1 METPP
6 APNPPS
12 SAQPELPA
20 RRVTMRDIAR
30 ALGVSHVTVS
40 YALRGLPRVSED
52 MRKKICDEAER
63 MGYRPD
69 PLLQAL
75 STYRRTS
82 KTSTIQ
88 AALGWLSCWEQPDE
102 MFERK
107 EFHAYWSGV
116 KQTAEAHGYRLERFT
131 PSPDMSLK
139 RIQQIMRA
147 RNILGVFIPPPQSSF
162 KMKLSDLD
170 WSDFVLV
177 KFGHSFGD
185 LRVHLVTSA
194 HVHNAMLAFNR
205 IRERGYQ
212 RIGFVTSAYSMTR
225 TQFASGFLRAQYD
238 VPRKEHVPILALS
251 EDEVRSE
258 CPEALRKWL
267 DKERPDAVLSNLREV
282 PAMLRTLGRRIPD
295 DIGVAA
301 LSVHDGNADAGI
313 DQNPFEIGR
322 AACEMIIAQ
331 IIHGGGGVQSFP
343 RELLVE
349 GAWIDG
355 SMLRDL
361 RTAGTASSTK

>member
-1 METPP
+1 
-6 APNPPS
+6 
-12 SAQPELPA
+12 
-20 RRVTMRDIAR
+20 MRDIAR
-30 ALGVSHVTVS
+30 SLGVSHVTVS
-40 YALRGLPRVSED
+40 YALRGMPRVSEI
-52 MRKKICDEAER
+52 MRRKICTEAER

-82 KTSTIQ
+82 KSTKIH
-88 AALGWLSCWEQPDE
+88 AALAWLCCWERPEE

-107 EFHAYWSGV
+107 EFHAYWAGV
-116 KQTAEAHGYRLERFT
+116 KQTAEAHGYRLEQFI
-131 PSPDMSLK
+131 PSPSLSLQ

-162 KMKLSDLD
+162 NMKLTDLD

-194 HVHNAMLAFNR
+194 HVHNAALAFAK
-205 IRERGYQ
+205 IRERGY
-212 RIGFVTSAYSMTR
+212 RKIGFVTSVYSMKR
-225 TQFASGFLRAQYD
+225 TQFASGVLRAQYD
-238 VPRKEHVPILALS
+238 VPKKEHVPILLLPEEDLKSGRSAAL
-251 EDEVRSE
+251 
-258 CPEALRKWL
+258 AKWL
-267 DKERPDAVLSNLREV
+267 ERERPDAVLSNLREL
-282 PAMLRTLGRRIPD
+282 PGMLKELGLRIPQ

-331 IIHGGGGVQSFP
+331 IIHGGGGVQEFP
-343 RELLVE
+343 RELLVD
-349 GAWIDG
+349 GAWTDG
-355 SMLRDL
+355 SMLPDR
-361 RTAGTASSTK
+361 AKSPGTPS

>member
-1 METPP
+1 
-6 APNPPS
+6 
-12 SAQPELPA
+12 
-20 RRVTMRDIAR
+20 MRDIAR
-30 ALGVSHVTVS
+30 SLGVSHVTVS
-40 YALRGLPRVSED
+40 YALRGLARVSES
-52 MRKKICDEAER
+52 MRRKICAEAER

-82 KTSTIQ
+82 RSSTIQ
-88 AALGWLSCWEQPDE
+88 AALAWLCCWERPEE

-107 EFHAYWSGV
+107 EFHAYWAGV
-116 KQTAEAHGYRLERFT
+116 KQTAEAHGYRLEPLT
-131 PSPDMSLK
+131 PSPALSLQ

-147 RNILGVFIPPPQSSF
+147 RNIVGVLIPPPQSSF
-162 KMKLSDLD
+162 NIKLSDQD

-177 KFGHSFGD
+177 KFGHSFGE

-194 HVHNAMLAFNR
+194 HVHNAMLAFEK
-205 IRERGYQ
+205 IRERGYR
-212 RIGFVTSAYSMTR
+212 RIGFVTSVYSMKR
-225 TQFASGFLRAQYD
+225 TQFACGFLRAQYD
-238 VPRKEHVPILALS
+238 VPAEEHVPILALS
-251 EDEVRSE
+251 EEDVKSGRSV
-258 CPEALRKWL
+258 ALREWL
-267 DKERPDAVLSNLREV
+267 AKDRPDAVLSNLREV
-282 PAMLRTLGRRIPD
+282 PEMLTKLGLRIPD

-331 IIHGGGGVQSFP
+331 IIHGGAGVQEFP

-349 GAWIDG
+349 GEWKDG
-355 SMLRDL
+355 SMLPDRRKL
-361 RTAGTASSTK
+361 RAVSAG